1 MAWSNDVL
9 TRFLTGSFQ
18 SPSGAPAQGKISF
31 KPTTKIYDPDDA
43 IIVNDSSLTATLD
56 INGSFIIE
64 LPTTDN
70 QLLRPKTWLYEVNER
85 IYGAKPEKYYIY
97 FPYDDGLNID
107 ISNVTITGSLP
118 ASSGTSVAGV
128 VQGPIG
134 PVGATGATGS
144 SVLTG
149 AGAPGNGLG
158 NNGDTYIN
166 LTTSGF
172 YSAKTN
178 GAWPATPSF
187 YLGGS
192 TLRYVHTQSQPSSTW
207 VITHNL
213 NTKPNVVVVDSTST
227 QYFGDVVYTTDNTTT
242 LSFSVAFSGVAYL
255 S

>member
-118 ASSGTSVAGV
+118 SSSGTSATGV
-128 VQGPIG
+128 VQGPVG
-134 PVGATGATGS
+134 PAGATGHS
-144 SVLTG
+144 LLTG
-149 AGAPGNGLG
+149 AGAPTSGIGND
-158 NNGDTYIN
+158 GDTYIN
-166 LTTSGF
+166 LTTTGF

-178 GAWPATPSF
+178 GAWPSSPSF
-187 YLGGS
+187 FLGGA
-192 TLRYVHTQSQPSSTW
+192 TLRYVHTQSQPASTW

-213 NTKPNVVVVDSTST
+213 ATKPNVVVVDNTGT
-227 QYFGDVVYTTDNTTT
+227 QYFSDVVYTTDNTIT